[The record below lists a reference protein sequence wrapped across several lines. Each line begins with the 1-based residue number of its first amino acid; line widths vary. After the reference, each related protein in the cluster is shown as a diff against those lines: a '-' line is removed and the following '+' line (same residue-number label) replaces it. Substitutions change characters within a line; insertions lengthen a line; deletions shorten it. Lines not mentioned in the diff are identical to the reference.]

1 MPFRS
6 PQGEGRFESASAR
19 RLRCPFSFVCCT
31 RFVKWI
37 PYVEVR
43 RRRRFERD
51 CPDSGAT
58 VVVSSKTAG
67 PICGRTHFRFCR
79 EGCGQIPGRA
89 GCVHFAEGV
98 WERTGGRS
106 GEADCNAGSAALS
119 LIPSPS
125 TIV

>member
-1 MPFRS
+1 MDSLRGGPATAQIRVGIA
-6 PQGEGRFESASAR
+6 PIPVQHPRFP
-19 RLRCPFSFVCCT
+19 LDCDQFV
-31 RFVKWI
+31 R
-37 PYVEVR
+37 
-43 RRRRFERD
+43 ERI
-51 CPDSGAT
+51 PDSAERVG
-58 VVVSSKTAG
+58 
-67 PICGRTHFRFCR
+67 
-79 EGCGQIPGRA
+79 GQIPGRA

>member
-19 RLRCPFSFVCCT
+19 RLRCPFSFACCT

-43 RRRRFERD
+43 QWRRFERA

-58 VVVSSKTAG
+58 MAVFLYTAG
-67 PICGRTHFRFCR
+67 
-79 EGCGQIPGRA
+79 Q
-89 GCVHFAEGV
+89 FAEWPHSKMKQV
-98 WERTGGRS
+98 ARRS
-106 GEADCNAGSAALS
+106 KSQLSRRRVVKSIAAGFAA
-119 LIPSPS
+119 I
-125 TIV
+125 

>member
-51 CPDSGAT
+51 CNCRCFPLRLLAQFAGERISDSAER
-58 VVVSSKTAG
+58 VVDKFLVARAAFTLPKESGNVLGGEVERRTAMQAVQ
-67 PICGRTHFRFCR
+67 PC
-79 EGCGQIPGRA
+79 
-89 GCVHFAEGV
+89 
-98 WERTGGRS
+98 
-106 GEADCNAGSAALS
+106 L
-119 LIPSPS
+119 
-125 TIV
+125 